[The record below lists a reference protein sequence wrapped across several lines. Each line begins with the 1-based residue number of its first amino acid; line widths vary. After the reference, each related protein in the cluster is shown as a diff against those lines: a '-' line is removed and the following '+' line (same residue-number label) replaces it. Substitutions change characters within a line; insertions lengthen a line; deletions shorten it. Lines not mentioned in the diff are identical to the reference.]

1 MTQPGT
7 RPILVMIGT
16 RPEAIKLAP
25 VVLALRQRGSREVIV
40 CRSGQHRDL
49 LDGAL
54 DSFGLRT
61 DIGLDVMVA
70 GQSLAQL
77 HARLFSGFGA
87 LLDDV
92 KPATVVVQGDTATVV
107 VAAWA
112 AFLARIEVAHVEAG
126 LRSHDKWQPFPEEI
140 NRRITG
146 VLADWHFAP
155 TPGAVTALRHE
166 HVAEDRIVLAGN
178 TVVDAL
184 QLLRSRLGAAGPP
197 LGLDP
202 QRPLMIA
209 TIHRRENFG
218 APLQHVCDAI
228 QQIAARH
235 PALQIVLPLHPNP
248 DAGRLVREQ
257 LQHLPSVTLCEAL
270 GYEDFVRLMLNA
282 TVALSDSGGI
292 QEEGPALGLP
302 VLVLREVTE
311 RPEGVTAGSV
321 RLIGTASARI
331 VAEVDRL
338 LTDDVAYR
346 IMATPRQVYGDGLA
360 AERIA
365 DVLTTGTL
373 QRAPFQPA

>member
-1 MTQPGT
+1 
-7 RPILVMIGT
+7 
-16 RPEAIKLAP
+16 
-25 VVLALRQRGSREVIV
+25 
-40 CRSGQHRDL
+40 
-49 LDGAL
+49 
-54 DSFGLRT
+54 
-61 DIGLDVMVA
+61 
-70 GQSLAQL
+70 
-77 HARLFSGFGA
+77 FSGFGA

-92 KPATVVVQGDTATVV
+92 KPATVVVQGDTATVA

-146 VLADWHFAP
+146 GLADWHFAP

>member
-87 LLDDV
+87 LLDEV

-126 LRSHDKWQPFPEEI
+126 LRSH
-140 NRRITG
+140 
-146 VLADWHFAP
+146 
-155 TPGAVTALRHE
+155 
-166 HVAEDRIVLAGN
+166 
-178 TVVDAL
+178 
-184 QLLRSRLGAAGPP
+184 
-197 LGLDP
+197 
-202 QRPLMIA
+202 
-209 TIHRRENFG
+209 
-218 APLQHVCDAI
+218 
-228 QQIAARH
+228 
-235 PALQIVLPLHPNP
+235 
-248 DAGRLVREQ
+248 
-257 LQHLPSVTLCEAL
+257 
-270 GYEDFVRLMLNA
+270 
-282 TVALSDSGGI
+282 
-292 QEEGPALGLP
+292 
-302 VLVLREVTE
+302 
-311 RPEGVTAGSV
+311 
-321 RLIGTASARI
+321 
-331 VAEVDRL
+331 
-338 LTDDVAYR
+338 
-346 IMATPRQVYGDGLA
+346 
-360 AERIA
+360 
-365 DVLTTGTL
+365 
-373 QRAPFQPA
+373 